1 MKAIRGWLA
10 RITMTGILMVVAGGM
25 SGGAW
30 AQPPDPQSPDAQREE
45 LLRRASGLARTLD
58 QSTTPSQ
65 AREPGAPPAPREP
78 RPEDSPRLAPR
89 EDPAPPPARPG
100 RPAARQLAPEVLVDA
115 RDRPSTG
122 AVAATPPQ
130 KPASLPGQVFPL
142 AGPIKAELYVPPG
155 WKESGGALD
164 LLVHFHGAPW
174 VVEQALEEAKLRVP
188 LLAVNPGG
196 LGGRYSALFKDPE
209 AFDGLLDQA
218 LDLLRRNNLAGSE
231 AQWKRLFLSSFS
243 AGYGAIR
250 ELLYS
255 AQYFNRVEG
264 IALADGLHTSFDDAT
279 TSTRQVNAAQMRP
292 FVEFARLA
300 VEGKKTLV
308 LSRSSILPE
317 NYCGTPE
324 TAAYLV
330 RAVGGREEKVQPPV
344 SVERGMQLIARYEK
358 GNLRVWGYAGEN
370 ASNHMDHFY
379 AIGALLKELPLA
391 RAK

>member
-1 MKAIRGWLA
+1 MKTIRGWFA
-10 RITMTGILMVVAGGM
+10 QITMAGILVGLLGGMAGGV
-25 SGGAW
+25 W
-30 AQPPDPQSPDAQREE
+30 AQSPDSRSPDAQREE
-45 LLRRASGLARTLD
+45 LLRRASGLAQVLD

-65 AREPGAPPAPREP
+65 PREPGATPAPSEP

-89 EDPAPPPARPG
+89 EDQPPPARPG
-100 RPAARQLAPEVLVDA
+100 RPAARQVAPEVVVDA
-115 RDRPSTG
+115 KDRPSTG
-122 AVAATPPQ
+122 AVAVAPPQ
-130 KPASLPGQVFPL
+130 KPTSQPGQVFPL
-142 AGPIKAELYVPPG
+142 AGPIKAELYVPSG

-174 VVEQALEEAKLRVP
+174 VVEQALEEGKFRCL

-196 LGGRYSALFKDPE
+196 LGGRYSALFKDLE

-218 LDLLRRNNLAGSE
+218 LDLLRRNNLAGSD

-255 AQYFNRVEG
+255 AQYFNRIDG

-300 VEGKKTLV
+300 AEGKKTLV

-317 NYCGTPE
+317 GYCGTPE

-330 RAVGGREEKVQPPV
+330 RSVGGREEKVQPPV
-344 SVERGMQLIARYEK
+344 RGERGMQLIARYEK
-358 GNLRVWGYAGEN
+358 GNLHAWGYAGEN